1 MIMIMCFM
9 LDEFNFSTYF
19 DVVDEDEDDNDVYN
33 YNDYNDN
40 ENDADD

>member
-19 DVVDEDEDDNDVYN
+19 DVVDEDDNDVYN